1 MDKKLQR
8 LETFRVQDMHGAT
21 YKVHA
26 YEHLTRVHHFLDMET
41 QWEPIG
47 LIEYKL
53 STGEHLEL
61 DDDGNMYTAGS
72 TMPLHRMQPV
82 AHMQ

>member
-21 YKVHA
+21 FKVHA
-26 YEHLTRVHHFLDMET
+26 YEHMTCIHPFLDMET
-41 QWEPIG
+41 QWEPTG

-53 STGEHLEL
+53 STGEHLDVDEE
-61 DDDGNMYTAGS
+61 GNWLVPGS
-72 TMPLHRMQPV
+72 SMPLRRVQAV
-82 AHMQ
+82 AHAQ

>member
-8 LETFRVQDMHGAT
+8 LETFRVQDMHGAS

-26 YEHLTRVHHFLDMET
+26 YEHLTRVHNFLDMEN
-41 QWEPIG
+41 QWEPTG

-53 STGEHLEL
+53 SSGEHLEV
-61 DDDGNMYTAGS
+61 DHDGNLFMPGS
-72 TMPLHRMQPV
+72 TMPLHRVMPMS
-82 AHMQ
+82 HMQ